1 MVFTYLAAKPL
12 VLLLLL
18 LGLGMAIGHIKVKGI
33 SLGAAA
39 VLFLAIAISASA
51 KAQGIELSIPVELSM
66 LGLALFAFSIGSNSG
81 PNFFSTL
88 KNSTKP
94 ILALILIF
102 VIVSATAVGLGK
114 LLNMSPAS
122 VAGTLA
128 GALTNTP
135 MLGAAGTASGDPATA
150 TVGYS
155 IAYLYGVLGMLIF
168 AVFALRAGKHDKDA
182 PSPITSHTI
191 RVEREDHPRLG
202 DIYQHYNESV
212 AFSRLRR
219 GEKGPIMRPTMEDTL
234 SEGDLIT
241 VVGDAKSI
249 EKIELELGH
258 HSSHSLL
265 TDRSYLDYRRIT
277 LSDASKAGKTIAEL
291 NMGDRFGATVSRVR
305 RGDVDLVGHP
315 DLVLQLGDRVRVVAP
330 LSNIKEVTKFLGDST
345 SGLTSLNPVALGL
358 GMAIGFAIGQIP
370 IPNPLGGTFEIGY
383 AAGCLIIGLIMGR
396 LGRIGPLVTALPFTT
411 AKVLSEIG
419 LLIFLAQAGVA
430 AGGSIG
436 VAFTGGDWWK
446 ILLLGMILTT
456 LFGLLLYFMM
466 RFGLKMGGTKLAGL
480 LAGAQTQPAVL
491 AFANG
496 QTNSDGRIALGY
508 AMVYP
513 VAMIVKIL
521 CGTFV
526 AML

>member
-1 MVFTYLAAKPL
+1 MTAYFASQPL
-12 VLLLLL
+12 VLLLFL
-18 LGLGMAIGHIKVKGI
+18 LGIGMAIGHVKVKGV

-39 VLFLAIAISASA
+39 VLFLAIFLSAAS
-51 KAQGIELSIPVELSM
+51 KAQGIELQIPVELSM
-66 LGLALFAFSIGSNSG
+66 LGLALFAFTIGSNSG

-88 KNSTKP
+88 KTSTRFL
-94 ILALILIF
+94 LALVVIF
-102 VIVSATAVGLGK
+102 VIISAAAVGLGK
-114 LLNMSPAS
+114 LLGMSPAAT
-122 VAGTLA
+122 AGTLA

-135 MLGAAGTASGDPATA
+135 MLGAAGTASGDSATA

-155 IAYLYGVLGMLIF
+155 IAYLYGVLGMLVCSAI
-168 AVFALRAGKHDKDA
+168 ALHAGKNDRDA
-182 PSPITSHTI
+182 PSPITSLTI
-191 RVEREDHPRLG
+191 RVERENHPRIG
-202 DIYQHYNESV
+202 DICTRYNERV

-219 GEKGPIMRPTMEDTL
+219 GEKGPITRPTMDDTL
-234 SEGDLIT
+234 SPGDLLT
-241 VVGDAKSI
+241 VVGDGKSI
-249 EKIELELGH
+249 DKISMELGH
-258 HSSHSLL
+258 HSSHSLM

-305 RGDVDLVGHP
+305 RGDVDFIGHP
-315 DLVLQLGDRVRVVAP
+315 DLVLQLGDRLRVVAP
-330 LSNIKEVTKFLGDST
+330 LSKIKEVTKYLGDST

-358 GMAIGFAIGQIP
+358 GMALGFAIGQIP
-370 IPNPLGGTFEIGY
+370 LPNPLGDTFEIGY
-383 AAGCLIIGLIMGR
+383 AAGCLIMGLIMGR
-396 LGRIGPLVTALPFTT
+396 LGRVGPLVTALPFTT
-411 AKVLSEIG
+411 AKVLGEMG

-436 VAFTGGDWWK
+436 SAFTGGQWWK
-446 ILLLGMILTT
+446 ILLLGFILTT
-456 LFGLLLYFMM
+456 LFAVLLYVTM
-466 RFGLKMGGTKLAGL
+466 RLVLKMGGTKLAGL

-491 AFANG
+491 AFANN

>member
-1 MVFTYLAAKPL
+1 MFTYLASQPI
-12 VLLLLL
+12 VLLLIL
-18 LGLGMAIGHIKVKGI
+18 LGLGMAVGHVKVKGI

-39 VLFLAIAISASA
+39 VLFLAIAISAAA
-51 KAQGIELSIPVELSM
+51 KAQGIDVAIPKELSM

-81 PNFFSTL
+81 PNFFATL
-88 KNSTKP
+88 KKSTKP

-102 VIVSATAVGLGK
+102 IIVSAAAVGVGK
-114 LLNMSPAS
+114 LLGMTPAAI
-122 VAGTLA
+122 AGTLA

-135 MLGAAGTASGDPATA
+135 ALGAAGTASGDPATA

-155 IAYLYGVLGMLIF
+155 IAYLFGVLGMLIF
-168 AVFALRAGKHDKDA
+168 AAVSLRVGKNDKDA
-182 PSPITSHTI
+182 PSPITSQTI

-202 DIYQHYNESV
+202 DIYERYGERV

-219 GEKGPIMRPTMEDTL
+219 GEKGPISRPTMEVTL
-234 SEGDLIT
+234 NQGDLIT
-241 VVGDAKSI
+241 VVGEGSSI
-249 EKIELELGH
+249 EKIALELGH
-258 HSSHSLL
+258 PSSHSLM
-265 TDRSYLDYRRIT
+265 TDRTYLDYRRIT
-277 LSDASKAGKTIAEL
+277 LSDSSKAGKTIAEL
-291 NMGDRFGATVSRVR
+291 NIGDRFGATISRVR

-330 LSNIKEVTKFLGDST
+330 ISRMKEVTKYFGDST

-358 GMAIGFAIGQIP
+358 GMAIGCVVGQIP
-370 IPNPLGGTFEIGY
+370 IPNPMGGHFEIGY
-383 AAGCLIIGLIMGR
+383 AAGCLIMGLIMGR

-411 AKVLSEIG
+411 AKVLGEIG

-430 AGGSIG
+430 AGGAIG

-446 ILLLGMILTT
+446 MLLLGFVITT
-456 LFGLLLYFMM
+456 LFGALLFFSM
-466 RFGLKMGGTKLAGL
+466 RVLVKMGGTQLAGL

-491 AFANG
+491 AFAND

-521 CGTFV
+521 CATFV
-526 AML
+526 AMI